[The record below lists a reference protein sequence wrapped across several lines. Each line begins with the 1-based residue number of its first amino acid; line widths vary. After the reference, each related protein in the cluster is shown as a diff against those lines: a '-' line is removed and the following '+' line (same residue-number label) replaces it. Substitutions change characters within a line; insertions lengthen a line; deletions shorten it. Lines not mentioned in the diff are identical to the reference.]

1 MFMSLIMQS
10 SIAVVAAVALEYL
23 NLKSKPNKIGPQRH
37 SQVLM
42 IGIVEFQKNQ
52 SYFSGAIQLGT
63 LGFAVQQFN
72 NNGFPDLL
80 DDGFLSTLST
90 NGLVPIV
97 FTLSLITRHGRQ
109 S

>member
-23 NLKSKPNKIGPQRH
+23 KLNSKPNKIGHQKH

-52 SYFSGAIQLGT
+52 CYFSGAIQLAT

-72 NNGFPDLL
+72 NNVNYSFPDLL

-90 NGLVPIV
+90 NGLVPVV
-97 FTLSLITRHGRQ
+97 FTLSLITRHG
-109 S
+109 

>member
-10 SIAVVAAVALEYL
+10 SIAVVAAVALEFFNL
-23 NLKSKPNKIGPQRH
+23 NSKPNKIGHQKH

-52 SYFSGAIQLGT
+52 CYFSGAIQLAT

-72 NNGFPDLL
+72 NVNYGFPDLL

-90 NGLVPIV
+90 NGLVPVV
-97 FTLSLITRHGRQ
+97 F
-109 S
+109 